1 MLKWGSAKPRIEV
14 VKWSHLGWFGVPLFW
29 ETFILFG
36 WLELQHSRW
45 YAWIN
50 GSSGRRCLFLLCS
63 CGCLSIS
70 VARHLLGSILVS
82 DSNMSLPE
90 MYTGKNTL
98 SVQYLTRPSLPYSFQ
113 ISDLEKWGHSPE
125 WAMVHGH
132 PVRPTNES
140 WYTNHSTF
148 LWMTI
153 PEVLPFIFHGIPLR
167 PDFRSPDGPSPKLQT
182 SATLSPWILE
192 TRWYVEVYT
201 IHVLQNPQRIWI
213 NTYKKRNTKSI

>member
-1 MLKWGSAKPRIEV
+1 MLKWGSPKPRIEV

-82 DSNMSLPE
+82 DSNMSLLE
-90 MYTGKNTL
+90 LYTGKKTP
-98 SVQYLTRPSLPYSFQ
+98 SVYSTSLDLRFPIRFRFQTSKNEDTVQNGLWSMVIQYGQLTNHGIQIILHVYGWPSLKCYHSSFM
-113 ISDLEKWGHSPE
+113 
-125 WAMVHGH
+125 A
-132 PVRPTNES
+132 
-140 WYTNHSTF
+140 
-148 LWMTI
+148 
-153 PEVLPFIFHGIPLR
+153 
-167 PDFRSPDGPSPKLQT
+167 
-182 SATLSPWILE
+182 SPWDR
-192 TRWYVEVYT
+192 TFG
-201 IHVLQNPQRIWI
+201 H
-213 NTYKKRNTKSI
+213 